1 MKQVIF
7 GLAIL
12 ATLVF
17 SNDVFAQRRMPR
29 TTHRQVHQHERI
41 AQGRHSGELTRGE
54 AIHLNRQQKMIRHD
68 KRMAMADGLISPRE
82 RHIISR
88 EQHHAN
94 RSIYR
99 MKHNNRYR

>member
-12 ATLVF
+12 GTLVF
-17 SNDVFAQRRMPR
+17 SNHVMAQVRMSR
-29 TTHRQVHQHERI
+29 VTHRQIHQHERI

-54 AIHLNRQQKMIRHD
+54 AIHLNRQQHMIRRD
-68 KRMAMADGLISPRE
+68 KRMAMADGHISPRE

-94 RSIYR
+94 RNIYR
-99 MKHNNRYR
+99 MKHNRRYR